1 MVSTKEQKEFV
12 AEKLMKRFNKDYE
25 FKATI
30 QAVTTFYGKKIMAFA
45 SEPEDKKFVED
56 HTLEVVSE
64 QFLLG
69 YYIMSEMLED
79 PEFQLEE
86 EAWNLGKGYIRNTM
100 YSLLET
106 VMQDSDVEWQQSD
119 LEKQFTKRVL
129 ASFYD
134 AYEVTVQLRKDVLAL
149 GAYYAFTESPR
160 YQEPPEKPHSL
171 RLATPYDLTF
181 LNPQVY
187 MQGEAVIENMEK
199 WTLFQTESI
208 KGAQKVGTI
217 QLIEKARDTGEVEIH
232 LEILISQLISQNEI
246 TDIINQM
253 IEKIPQEEHAR
264 TVIDFFLVTDQKTYQ
279 L

>member
-1 MVSTKEQKEFV
+1 MVSTKEQKELV

-30 QAVTTFYGKKIMAFA
+30 QSVTTFYGKKIMAFA
-45 SEPEDKKFVED
+45 TEPEDKKFIEER
-56 HTLEVVSE
+56 TLEVVSE

-69 YYIMSEMLED
+69 YYIMSELLED

-86 EAWNLGKGYIRNTM
+86 AAWNLGKGYVRNTM

-106 VMQDSDVEWQQSD
+106 VMQDSEVEWQQSD
-119 LEKQFTKRVL
+119 IEKQFTKRVL

-149 GAYYAFTESPR
+149 GAYYAFIESPR
-160 YQEPPEKPHSL
+160 YQEPTEKPHSL

-187 MQGEAVIENMEK
+187 MQGEVVIENMEK

-217 QLIEKARDTGEVEIH
+217 QLIEKERDTGESEIY

-253 IEKIPQEEHAR
+253 IEKIPQENHSR
-264 TVIDFFLVTDQKTYQ
+264 TVIDYFLVTDQKTYQ